1 MNKRNYLL
9 ELQCPRCGQQERIIC
24 AGKGQEVPHI
34 NCGECLWN
42 DTEIVELA
50 IVRCHVA
57 DA

>member
-1 MNKRNYLL
+1 MTYTF